1 MSKKNSKSFGGV
13 PKACCHRAKLRNSK
27 TNFKSQNTMKTQI
40 LALMLLLLSLST
52 AFAQKD
58 SLKKNELVMYSF
70 IVNRTPDNFNIP
82 LIGFIN
88 IANGNHKSAEV
99 GFVNYTKGNFTGGQI
114 SFINTVGENC
124 IGSQIG
130 FVNTT
135 VKKFKG
141 SQIGFVNTT
150 LGDFFGSQV
159 GFVNTSAKKSDNI
172 QIGFVNTCGDSLRG
186 AQVGF
191 VNTSLKRTVAPQIGL
206 INVAKSL
213 KGTQIG
219 LVNFVDSIESG
230 VPLGLL
236 SIVRKGGYHAI
247 ELSVNE
253 MYPLNLSYKI
263 GIPELY
269 TSFVISYNPKDE
281 KNVAIGAGLGSIIPL
296 GKRLCFNPEFTSQ
309 TLFFNEFQQYTNA
322 SANIGYKLNNH
333 VMISAGPSL
342 TYQYNY
348 NKNSLNE
355 PLFSFSESNWRN
367 GTFITGARVAV
378 RYKF

>member
-1 MSKKNSKSFGGV
+1 
-13 PKACCHRAKLRNSK
+13 
-27 TNFKSQNTMKTQI
+27 MKTQI

-52 AFAQKD
+52 AFAQQD
-58 SLKKNELVMYSF
+58 SLKKNELVFYSF

-82 LIGFIN
+82 LIGFVN
-88 IANGNHKSAEV
+88 IANGNHNSAEV
-99 GFVNYTKGNFTGGQI
+99 GFVNYTNGNFTGGQI
-114 SFINTVGENC
+114 SFINTVAKNC
-124 IGSQIG
+124 TGSQIG

-135 VKKFKG
+135 VKKMKG
-141 SQIGFVNTT
+141 AQIGFVNTT
-150 LGDFFGSQV
+150 LGDFLGSQI

-186 AQVGF
+186 AQIGF
-191 VNTSLKRTVAPQIGL
+191 VNTSLKRTVAPQIGFV
-206 INVAKSL
+206 NMAKSL

-219 LVNFVDSIESG
+219 FVNFVDSIESG
-230 VPLGLL
+230 VPLGFL

-269 TSFVISYNPKDE
+269 TSFVISYNPKE
-281 KNVAIGAGLGSIIPL
+281 TKNVAIGAGLGSIIPL
-296 GKRLCFNPEFTSQ
+296 GKRLCFNPEFSSQ
-309 TLFFNEFQQYTNA
+309 TLFFDNFQQYTNFG
-322 SANIGYKLNNH
+322 ANIGFKLNEH
-333 VMISAGPSL
+333 VMVSAGPSL

-348 NKNSLNE
+348 NSNSYNE
-355 PLFSFSESNWRN
+355 PLFSFSDSNWRN
-367 GTFITGARVAV
+367 GNFITGARAAV